1 LKSPVATSSYTLTPD
16 SGTTATAIEAIEIGA
31 GDTPIT
37 FDKGVRLLFAGQ
49 KDKLVGWS
57 RGGVFT
63 QVSVTCPEDSQ
74 AAGDMLPSTGDCKM
88 NVGADLVVWTRHFTS
103 YVVYTQSSSSSGG
116 SSGGSG
122 GGGGGGPIAATTIS
136 VPATAGTGTTTGTA
150 PGKVL
155 GVSTKNTCAAYMGAY
170 NVRGSRGAEVLKL
183 QKFLN
188 AREKAGLPE
197 TGYFGD
203 LTFGAVRGFQ
213 AKYGINPRS
222 GNQMT
227 KTTTKINELYCA
239 Q

>member
-1 LKSPVATSSYTLTPD
+1 
-16 SGTTATAIEAIEIGA
+16 
-31 GDTPIT
+31 
-37 FDKGVRLLFAGQ
+37 
-49 KDKLVGWS
+49 
-57 RGGVFT
+57 
-63 QVSVTCPEDSQ
+63 
-74 AAGDMLPSTGDCKM
+74 
-88 NVGADLVVWTRHFTS
+88 
-103 YVVYTQSSSSSGG
+103 
-116 SSGGSG
+116 
-122 GGGGGGPIAATTIS
+122 
-136 VPATAGTGTTTGTA
+136 
-150 PGKVL
+150 
-155 GVSTKNTCAAYMGAY
+155 MGAY

-222 GNQMT
+222 GNQMI